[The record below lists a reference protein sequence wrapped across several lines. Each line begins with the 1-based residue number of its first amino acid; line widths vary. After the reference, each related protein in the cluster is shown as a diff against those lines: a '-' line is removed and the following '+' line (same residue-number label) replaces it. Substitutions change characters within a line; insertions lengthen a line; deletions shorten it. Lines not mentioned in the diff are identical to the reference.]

1 MQQAVVNYILFFY
14 PVNRQS
20 RSVFCLKVRKKKCS
34 RNIINYVPIKK
45 KSTKTLKPNL
55 KRNEYWFLQF

>member
-20 RSVFCLKVRKKKCS
+20 RSVFCLKVRKK
-34 RNIINYVPIKK
+34 NAQE
-45 KSTKTLKPNL
+45 T
-55 KRNEYWFLQF
+55 